1 MKENF
6 NDLGKIINENDSE
19 DENEIDIYSQH
30 NRNSRDNDIKSKNS
44 KKSNKKGRSTFK
56 SNNNLQEIDDFLIVL
71 DNTEEYKK
79 MILSQA
85 KNKIRRA
92 IKKIKE
98 AKNNNKIL
106 YDPTSAKKY
115 IINPE
120 KNKFIPYFNFLIYL
134 LLYLD
139 IIISPYEYF
148 VNYNKKTKL
157 IRIILFDFIFSS
169 EIVLTIFT
177 SYYDTI
183 NKYYV
188 TDIKK
193 IFYNYLW
200 NGFIPNV
207 IYVFPF
213 SLIHPNLEIIRL
225 IKIYRYPYLNNKTKS
240 FLFLFLSFIFK
251 NSIIISQIT
260 RVISLFLTL
269 CYILHFFAC
278 FYCYLGFKYT
288 NSWIWQYPEL
298 LDNSSFVN
306 VYVSSYYFITETF
319 SSTGYG
325 DLTPINSIEI
335 IFIMFCQILNCG
347 LYAYLLSSILDIL
360 VNKENSNSYKY
371 RADQTQ
377 FEQWITYYINRLPSS
392 SKMSNLH
399 RHTIWNQSK
408 RFHELYYD
416 NTKNFL
422 WLKDND
428 FLKQMKP
435 IHRNELLQIAFNNI
449 FTKFQKFFNEIE
461 KLSSKINIVINL
473 KTSIQIQETEI
484 LKKGK
489 QIKKIYF
496 IDRGEIDVFYK
507 NKKLNTLK
515 EGDIFGLE
523 SLLKNYNNSDIV
535 YKVNVKSKY
544 AILFYI
550 EIGLLIQDILNY
562 DGKSFGNLYKLAE
575 TYNYLKHV
583 NELEIV
589 NDINK
594 EKHEEE
600 KREENEEEIKE
611 QNKEQK
617 EEEKDNKVI
626 TTSNNND
633 LNDDSII
640 NKVEKNYNIFNSG
653 ILAKLNNNYELLENA
668 KKLIEESDLRIDLIE
683 KQINFLNKYFSKDF
697 N

>member
-1 MKENF
+1 MKENLD
-6 NDLGKIINENDSE
+6 DLGKIINDNNSD
-19 DENEIDIYSQH
+19 DENEIDTSYKQ
-30 NRNSRDNDIKSKNS
+30 NENNKIKEITKKNTN
-44 KKSNKKGRSTFK
+44 KINKKGRLSFQQ
-56 SNNNLQEIDDFLIVL
+56 NNSLQEIDDFLIVL
-71 DNTEEYKK
+71 DNSEEYKK
-79 MILSQA
+79 MILNQA
-85 KNKIRRA
+85 KNKILRA

-98 AKNNNKIL
+98 TKDINKII
-106 YDPTSAKKY
+106 YDPTSSKKY

-120 KNKFIPYFNFLIYL
+120 NNKFIPYFNLLIYI

-139 IIISPYEYF
+139 IIISPFEYF
-148 VNYNKKTKL
+148 VHYNKKAKL

-169 EIVLTIFT
+169 EIILTIFT
-177 SYYDTI
+177 SYYDTL

-188 TDIKK
+188 TDLKR

-200 NGFIPNV
+200 NGFIPNF

-225 IKIYRYPYLNNKTKS
+225 IKIYRYPFINNTTKS
-240 FLFLFLSFIFK
+240 IFFWILSFIIR
-251 NSIIISQIT
+251 NSIIVSQIT
-260 RVISLFLTL
+260 RVISLFLSL

-278 FYCYLGFKYT
+278 FYCYLGFKFS
-288 NSWIWQYPEL
+288 NSWIWQYAEL
-298 LDNSSFVN
+298 LDNSSITDI
-306 VYVSSYYFITETF
+306 YVSSYYFIAETF

-325 DLTPINSIEI
+325 DLTPVNSVEI
-335 IFIMFCQILNCG
+335 VFIMFCQILNCG

-360 VNKENSNSYKY
+360 INTENSNSYKY
-371 RADQTQ
+371 RAEQTQ

-399 RHTIWNQSK
+399 RHAIWDQSK

-435 IHRNELLQIAFNNI
+435 IHRNELLGNAFNNI
-449 FTKFQKFFNEIE
+449 FIKFQKFFNEIE

-473 KTSIQIQETEI
+473 KTSIQIKDTEI
-484 LKKGK
+484 IRRGK

-523 SLLKNYNNSDIV
+523 SLLKNYTNSDIV

-562 DGKSFGNLYKLAE
+562 DGNSFGNLYKLAE
-575 TYNYLKHV
+575 TNNNLKLV
-583 NELEIV
+583 NELDIV
-589 NDINK
+589 SDLNK
-594 EKHEEE
+594 EKN
-600 KREENEEEIKE
+600 KENIKSKNDEEINEQKKE
-611 QNKEQK
+611 KNENKE
-617 EEEKDNKVI
+617 I
-626 TTSNNND
+626 TTSSNND
-633 LNDDSII
+633 FNDETIA
-640 NKVEKNYNIFNSG
+640 NKVEKNCNILNSG
-653 ILAKLNNNYELLENA
+653 ILAKLNNNHQQLENA
-668 KKLIEESDLRIDLIE
+668 KKLIDESELRIDLID
-683 KQINFLNKYFSKDF
+683 KQIKFLNNYFSKDF